1 VVGWSATSLKG
12 GVGPMVTPSA
22 CPKCGAD
29 LRRGASPRG
38 LCPACLLETALS
50 SDADLDTFDP
60 AISDTLLPGTTVGP
74 FRIVGVLGRGGM
86 ATVYEAYDERLQ
98 RAIALKVLPP
108 EFLHEGAF
116 ARRFEKEARVVAKLE
131 HPNIVPIYASG
142 IDEGIPWMSMR
153 LLAGGNMGIL
163 LGKGRPDSRKTLHLL
178 RSIADALDYAHARG
192 VVHRDIKPTNI
203 LLDGA
208 DGVCVGDFGL
218 AQMLDGAPGLTR
230 TGTITGTPQYMA
242 PELALGNAADHRSD
256 IYSLGIVAYE
266 IFVGAI
272 PFTAES
278 PVAVLMKHVHEPLPA
293 PPYGLVPP
301 ALMRAI
307 ETAVEKDPDDRWPSA
322 GAFVTALG
330 KAVDVRPYDVRTP
343 RLQAVRSKLSGVGAV
358 GGALVAAAALAW
370 FLTQKPDSQER
381 TPLDDGVLQVENGAT
396 PVPPNLT
403 DLAVPQVVI
412 PSTPVRPARPADKP
426 VPAPAQPEPVRPI
439 EVATPPEAPLENAD
453 PQPPISAQPA
463 PAPADVPPSQ
473 ESETSTPIVTPPVT
487 PAPADVITPP
497 VRTRTVTPVY
507 PDVARAAELEG
518 DVLLQA
524 TVGADGRISNVQV
537 VRGVHPFLDEAARRA
552 VLQYEY
558 KPGLR
563 NGIPEAATVRL
574 TVSFRLR

>member
-1 VVGWSATSLKG
+1 
-12 GVGPMVTPSA
+12 MVTASA
-22 CPKCGAD
+22 CPKCGAE
-29 LRRGASPRG
+29 LRRGASPAG

-50 SDADLDTFDP
+50 SDADVTFDP
-60 AISDTLLPGTTVGP
+60 AHSDTLPPGTTVGP

-86 ATVYEAYDERLQ
+86 ATVYEAYDDRLE

-108 EFLHEGAF
+108 EFLHGGEF
-116 ARRFEKEARVVAKLE
+116 ARRFEREARVVAKLE

-153 LLAGGNMGIL
+153 LLAGGNMGML
-163 LGKGRPDSRKTLHLL
+163 LRTSRPDPGKALHLL

-230 TGTITGTPQYMA
+230 TGILTGTPHYMA
-242 PELALGNAADHRSD
+242 PEQALGNPADQRSD

-266 IFVGAI
+266 IFVGGI
-272 PFTAES
+272 PFRADS

-307 ETAVEKDPDDRWPSA
+307 ETAAAKDPGDRWPSA

-330 KAVDVRPYDVRTP
+330 KAVDGRPYAVREP
-343 RLQAVRSKLSGVGAV
+343 ERHAVRSKVGWAAAV
-358 GGALVAAAALAW
+358 GGALLAAAALAW
-370 FLTQKPDSQER
+370 FMAQEPADSRPPVVGPEGQR
-381 TPLDDGVLQVENGAT
+381 IAAQ
-396 PVPPNLT
+396 VPPALPPELT
-403 DLAVPQVVI
+403 VPPVVG
-412 PSTPVRPARPADKP
+412 PSTPVRPTRPVAKP
-426 VPAPAQPEPVRPI
+426 VPAPEQKETAQPI
-439 EVATPPEAPLENAD
+439 ESATPPEVPLGNANAQ
-453 PQPPISAQPA
+453 QPSSAQPL
-463 PAPADVPPSQ
+463 PPADVEPSKN
-473 ESETSTPIVTPPVT
+473 SETSTPGVTPPAT
-487 PAPADVITPP
+487 PAPADVVTPP

-507 PDVARAAELEG
+507 PDVARAGELQG

-524 TVGADGRISNVQV
+524 TVGTDGRISNVRV
-537 VRGVHPFLDEAARRA
+537 LRAVHPLLDEAARRA

-558 KPGLR
+558 TPGRR
-563 NGIPEAATVRL
+563 NGIPEPATVRI

>member
-1 VVGWSATSLKG
+1 
-12 GVGPMVTPSA
+12 MA
-22 CPKCGAD
+22 CPKCGAE
-29 LRRGASPRG
+29 LKPGASPAG

-50 SDADLDTFDP
+50 SDVDHDTFHP
-60 AISDTLLPGTTVGP
+60 ALSETLPPGTTVGP

-86 ATVYEAYDERLQ
+86 ATVYEAYDERLE

-108 EFLHEGAF
+108 EFLHAGEF

-142 IDEGIPWMSMR
+142 IDQGIPWMSMR
-153 LLAGGNMGIL
+153 LLAGGNMGML
-163 LGKGRPDSRKTLHLL
+163 LRTGRPDPGKALHLL

-230 TGTITGTPQYMA
+230 TGILTGTPHYMA
-242 PELALGNAADHRSD
+242 PEQALGNPADRRSD

-266 IFVGAI
+266 IFVGAL
-272 PFTAES
+272 PFSADS
-278 PVAVLMKHVHEPLPA
+278 PVAVLMKHVQEPLPA

-307 ETAVEKDPDDRWPSA
+307 ETAAAKDPGDRWPSA
-322 GAFVTALG
+322 GAFITALE
-330 KAVDVRPYDVRTP
+330 KTVDVRPNDVRASK
-343 RLQAVRSKLSGVGAV
+343 RHAVRSRVGWAGVAAGT
-358 GGALVAAAALAW
+358 LAAAAGFGW
-370 FLTQKPDSQER
+370 FVAQGPAASSPAAPITAAPDRPPDTLRDPVTVAPEVETSPVVSTT
-381 TPLDDGVLQVENGAT
+381 TPGRPTRPDAQPVANSAPPAL
-396 PVPPNLT
+396 VPPES
-403 DLAVPQVVI
+403 V
-412 PSTPVRPARPADKP
+412 
-426 VPAPAQPEPVRPI
+426 
-439 EVATPPEAPLENAD
+439 TPPPMPVANTAVAETAPT
-453 PQPPISAQPA
+453 QPA
-463 PAPADVPPSQ
+463 PFAVDVPSTG
-473 ESETSTPIVTPPVT
+473 SETSRADVTSRPA

-497 VRTRTVTPVY
+497 ARIRTVTPDY
-507 PDVARAAELEG
+507 PDIARAAELEG

-524 TVGADGRISNVQV
+524 TVGTDGRISNVQV
-537 VRGVHPFLDEAARRA
+537 LRAVHPVLDEAARRA

-558 KPGLR
+558 TPGQR
-563 NGIPEAATVRL
+563 NGIPEAASVRI